1 MKKIRVI
8 ELFAGYGSQHLA
20 LKRLK
25 RDYPE
30 FEYEVVAFCEIDDNA
45 IKAYHALHGDHIPN
59 LGDITQVNPSDV
71 PDCDLMTWSFPC
83 QSISSA
89 GLQHGLAEGSGTRS
103 SLCWNAMRIF
113 EVKRPKYLLMENVS
127 ALVSDKFIGDFNL
140 LQSSLQKIGYTNFT
154 QLMNAKDYGVPQNR
168 LRVFM
173 VSVLDCSQ
181 AYYFPKPFH
190 LERRLKDVLETNVPD
205 RYYLSQER
213 LAGLKLSNEK
223 EKEAGRG
230 FEFAPKST
238 DSVVANAVS
247 TNAGGRKTD
256 NFLQEPIIN
265 KVGYYSNS
273 QAALIVDS
281 DGVSP
286 AVINGDHAGTPK
298 IADPLILANPHGYY
312 EGGEYSETSPAVR
325 SSAFQANTAVAEPLP
340 AAARGRAAGDWHTS
354 QHNQTLEL
362 GDPAAANSVTSV
374 AKDSMIVEPAI
385 LQQKRTEEGKEI
397 RRQHKGDKGIPYAH
411 KELSPRGDGIS
422 NTLSTVDHDNLLAEP
437 AVLGWTRSGDSKGN
451 PTYHPVEVA
460 NCVTAAKRDNTQN
473 YVVEPTRQD
482 LIQYHLTDDGN
493 LRAYIDDEKKTGVSE
508 LQITNP
514 DNPAPTLTGA
524 NHAKVWQPIE
534 ELIEQ
539 AKTAHPSRG
548 IIMIKNTPCWV
559 RRLTERELFRLQ
571 DVDEPDIDTLLNA
584 GISNTQLAKLAGN
597 SIVTA
602 CMYHIFLALFIET
615 TPPPNT
621 QTQLF

>member
-25 RDYPE
+25 RDYPQ

-113 EVKRPKYLLMENVS
+113 EAKRPKYLLMENVS

-173 VSVLDCSQ
+173 VSVLDCQQ
-181 AYYFPKPFH
+181 AYYFPKPFP
-190 LERRLKDVLETNVPD
+190 LEKRLKDVLETNVLD

-223 EKEAGRG
+223 EKDAGRG
-230 FEFAPKST
+230 FEFAPKSA
-238 DSVVANAVS
+238 DSVVANAVC
-247 TNAGGRKTD
+247 TKGNGGRKTD
-256 NFLQEPIIN
+256 TYIQEPCIY
-265 KVGYYSNS
+265 G
-273 QAALIVDS
+273 
-281 DGVSP
+281 
-286 AVINGDHAGTPK
+286 
-298 IADPLILANPHGYY
+298 NPHGYY
-312 EGGEYSETSPAVR
+312 EGGEYPETSPAVR

-340 AAARGRAAGDWHTS
+340 AAARPRAAGDWHTS
-354 QHNQTLEL
+354 QHRQTLEL

-385 LQQKRTEEGKEI
+385 LQQQRTEEGKEI
-397 RRQHKGDKGIPYAH
+397 RRKHKGDKGIPYAH
-411 KELSPRGDGIS
+411 KELAPRGDGIS

-437 AVLGWTRSGDSKGN
+437 TIIEDFYPDRPARVYGEQAPTIRSDRTGLKVTEPAVLGWTRNEKGEI
-451 PTYHPVEVA
+451 TDRHPVEVA

-473 YVVEPTRQD
+473 YVVEPQVQQVGQLVPDSKFANPQRGRIYSPAGLAPAVDTAQG
-482 LIQYHLTDDGN
+482 GN
-493 LRAYIDDEKKTGVSE
+493 LV
-508 LQITNP
+508 
-514 DNPAPTLTGA
+514 
-524 NHAKVWQPIE
+524 AKI
-534 ELIEQ
+534 IEQ

-559 RRLTERELFRLQ
+559 RRLSERELFRLM

-597 SIVTA
+597 SVVCA
-602 CMYHIFLALFIET
+602 CYYHIFRKLFIDTNANVNE
-615 TPPPNT
+615 
-621 QTQLF
+621 QLQLF

>member
-8 ELFAGYGSQHLA
+8 ELFAGYGSQHNA

-25 RDYPE
+25 RDYPQ
-30 FEYEVVAFCEIDDNA
+30 FEYEVVAFCEIDENA

-71 PDCDLMTWSFPC
+71 PDCALMTWSFPC

-103 SLCWNAMRIF
+103 SLCWNAVRIF
-113 EVKRPKYLLMENVS
+113 EAKRPKYLLMENVS

-181 AYYFPKPFH
+181 AYYFPKPFP

-223 EKEAGRG
+223 AGDIQIVGAYNKGQSGVIYNAAGCSPTVDASASQHGRG
-230 FEFAPKST
+230 VQITEQ
-238 DSVVANAVS
+238 V
-247 TNAGGRKTD
+247 
-256 NFLQEPIIN
+256 QEPCVETVGQYDSSQNSRIIDPN
-265 KVGYYSNS
+265 GLS
-273 QAALIVDS
+273 Q
-281 DGVSP
+281 
-286 AVINGDHAGTPK
+286 AVINGHKDGTPK
-298 IADPLILANPHGYY
+298 VI
-312 EGGEYSETSPAVR
+312 
-325 SSAFQANTAVAEPLP
+325 QPLP

-385 LQQKRTEEGKEI
+385 LQQQRTEEGKEI

-411 KELSPRGDGIS
+411 KELSPRGDGIT
-422 NTLSTVDHDNLLAEP
+422 NTLSTVEKDNLLAEPTIIEDFYPDRPARVYEEQAPTIRSDRTGLKVTEP
-437 AVLGWTRSGDSKGN
+437 AVLGWTRSGDSKGD
-451 PTYHPVEVA
+451 PTYHPVNVA

-473 YVVEPTRQD
+473 YVVEPQVQQVCN
-482 LIQYHLTDDGN
+482 LIGDREGKFANPQRGRIDSPAGLAPAVDTAQGGN
-493 LRAYIDDEKKTGVSE
+493 LV
-508 LQITNP
+508 
-514 DNPAPTLTGA
+514 
-524 NHAKVWQPIE
+524 AKI
-534 ELIEQ
+534 IEQ

-559 RRLTERELFRLQ
+559 RRLTERELFRLM
-571 DVDEPDIDTLLNA
+571 DVDENDIDTLLNA

-597 SIVTA
+597 SVVCA
-602 CMYHIFLALFIET
+602 CYYHIFHALFIET